1 MRERYKNQYLNPANG
16 LFSISLGK
24 IFILLFS
31 FLVICQPV
39 YADNPEY
46 EDISVFLRVQGIGGS
61 DIDAIYN
68 YNTNQLYLPIN
79 ELFQFLRIKH
89 EVSSNQDSIVGFVVD
104 ENIPYLVDY
113 RNQKVQ
119 YGGTTSQLLDGS
131 LLKTETGLYLD
142 HTLFGKYFSLYC
154 TFNFRGLSVELK
166 TDLELP
172 AIREIRLS
180 QMRRNIEQLRGE
192 THVDT
197 VLRRDYHLLRFGMV
211 DWAVTSTQS
220 TLQREDT
227 RFSIAAGTEVL
238 GGETNLFLNYSTRD
252 GFNNRSQ
259 QYFWRWANNDTK
271 HIKQVRIGKINPGSI
286 ASVFDP
292 VIGFSAT
299 NSPTSYRRSFGEY
312 TITDY
317 TEPGWSVEL
326 YINNVIVDYQKADAS
341 GLYSFNVPL
350 VYGTSE
356 VMLKFYG
363 PYGEER
369 ISSQYIS
376 IPFNFLP
383 KGELEY
389 TVTGGV
395 VLDGNHSLF
404 GRAEANYGLNRF
416 ISFGAGYEYL
426 SSIVEGEQIPFVTAS
441 FTPLRNLLIKG
452 EYANGVRSRAI
463 VSYRLP
469 SNLMF
474 ELDYTNY
481 VPDQKA
487 IRFNYLEERRA
498 TLSAPLKLFF
508 LKGFTRL
515 SVKQNVY
522 EILTYNT
529 ADLTLSTYMGPVN
542 ANLSAYA
549 NWIDDKTP
557 FVYGNMALGIRLGK
571 GFVFRPQSQVDITNS
586 SIISVK
592 GELEKRITRSGYFSL
607 SGEENFRSGYRSID
621 FSLRWDLPFAQTN
634 FSGRFTGKDISSTQG
649 MRGSLAFGSGSNYVH
664 KDNRTTI
671 GRGGVTITPFIDLN
685 HNGIQDTGEPI
696 ASGLRVKINGG
707 RILENLND
715 SLIRVIELE
724 PYTSYIF
731 EFDDAGLEQIAWR
744 IKHKTIQVYI
754 DPNQFK
760 KIDVPVLPMGEGNG
774 WVYIGDQT
782 GIRGQGRLV
791 VNFFRNDGTF
801 IAKTM
806 TEADGGFTYLG
817 LPPGELYAE
826 IDSLQL
832 SRLSLVADP
841 PRINFNIEPLSY
853 GDIVY
858 DIEFILRRTD
868 LPEESHSS
876 ELITAPESEPVQM
889 AVKPE
894 EEKIRESVTQEISI
908 KTEIPMEIENNEK
921 ADLKYFALQAGAFS
935 SVVNANE
942 LRSQLNVLVSWPV
955 NMVSENG
962 LNKIIIGQFQTRE
975 EAQKA
980 RRFLM
985 EKGIESFVITFP

>member
-1 MRERYKNQYLNPANG
+1 MPLV
-16 LFSISLGK
+16 
-24 IFILLFS
+24 FILFVFQTLKA
-31 FLVICQPV
+31 I
-39 YADNPEY
+39 NPEY
-46 EDISVFLRVQGIGGS
+46 EEISVFLRVQGIGGS
-61 DIDAIYN
+61 EIDAIYD
-68 YNTNQLYLPIN
+68 YSTNQLFLPIN
-79 ELFQFLRIKH
+79 ELFQFLRIKYA
-89 EVSSNQDSIVGFVVD
+89 VSAHQDSIVGFVID
-104 ENIPYLVDY
+104 ESVPYLIDY

-119 YGGTTSQLLDGS
+119 YGGTSSQLPVGS
-131 LLKTETGLYLD
+131 LLKTETGLFLD
-142 HTLFGKYFSLYC
+142 HTLFGKFFNLYC

-180 QMRRNIEQLRGE
+180 QMRRNIEQLKGE

-197 VLRRDYHLLRFGMV
+197 ILRREYHLLRFGMM

-227 RFSIAAGTEVL
+227 RFSIATGAEIL

-252 GFNNRSQ
+252 GFNSLSQ
-259 QYFWRWANNDTK
+259 QYFWRWANND
-271 HIKQVRIGKINPGSI
+271 IKNFRQVRLGKINPGSI
-286 ASVFDP
+286 ASIFEP
-292 VIGFSAT
+292 VIGFSVT
-299 NSPTSYRRSFGEY
+299 NSPTSFRRSFGEY

-341 GLYSFNVPL
+341 GLYSFDVPL

-369 ISSQYIS
+369 ISSQYIT
-376 IPFNFLP
+376 IPFTFLP
-383 KGELEY
+383 KGEMEY

-395 VLDGNHSLF
+395 VLDGEHSLF
-404 GRAEANYGLNRF
+404 GRVEANYGLNRF
-416 ISFGAGYEYL
+416 ISFGGGYEYL
-426 SSIVEGEQIPFVTAS
+426 SSISEGEQIPFLMASVT
-441 FTPLRNLLIKG
+441 PIRNLMIRG
-452 EYANGVRSRAI
+452 EYANGVRSRAL

-469 SNLMF
+469 SNMMF
-474 ELDYTNY
+474 ELDYTKY

-487 IRFNYLEERRA
+487 IRFNYREERRA

-522 EILTYNT
+522 DILTYNT

-549 NWIDDKTP
+549 NWIDDKVP
-557 FVYGNMALGIRLGK
+557 FVYGNMALGIRMGRGL
-571 GFVFRPQSQVDITNS
+571 VFRPQTQLDFTNS
-586 SIISVK
+586 NIISIK

-621 FSLRWDLPFAQTN
+621 FSIRWDLPFAQTI
-634 FSGRFTGKDISSTQG
+634 FSGRFTGKDVSSTQG
-649 MRGSLAFGSGSNYVH
+649 MRGSLAFGSGNNYVH
-664 KDNRTTI
+664 KDSRTTI

-685 HNGIQDTGEPI
+685 HNGIQDPGETI
-696 ASGLRVKINGG
+696 TSGLRVKINGG

-724 PYTSYIF
+724 PYTSYVF

-744 IKHKTIQVYI
+744 LKHKIVQVYI

-760 KIDVPVLPMGEGNG
+760 KVDVPILPMGEANG
-774 WVYIGDQT
+774 WVYIEDQA
-782 GIRGQGRLV
+782 GVRGQGRLM
-791 VNFFRNDGTF
+791 VNFFREDGTL

-806 TEADGGFTYLG
+806 TESDGGFTYLG
-817 LPPGELYAE
+817 LPPGDIYAE

-832 SRLSLVADP
+832 SRLNMVADP
-841 PRINFNIEPLSY
+841 PRINFSIEALSY

-858 DIEFILRRTD
+858 DIEFTLRRTD

-876 ELITAPESEPVQM
+876 VINNASEREPVQIT
-889 AVKPE
+889 VNQE
-894 EEKIRESVTQEISI
+894 EEITSEFVTQDISI
-908 KTEIPMEIENNEK
+908 DPETPFERVSHNNEN
-921 ADLKYFALQAGAFS
+921 LRYFAVQAGAFS
-935 SVVNANE
+935 NIVNANE
-942 LRSQLNVLVSWPV
+942 LKSKIDEITSWPI
-955 NMVSENG
+955 NLVSENR
-962 LNKIIIGQFQTRE
+962 LIKVIIGQFQTLE
-975 EAQKA
+975 EAQRA
-980 RRFLM
+980 RSFLM
-985 EKGIESFVITFP
+985 EKGIDCFVISIP

>member
-1 MRERYKNQYLNPANG
+1 M
-16 LFSISLGK
+16 
-24 IFILLFS
+24 LLF
-31 FLVICQPV
+31 FLLIIYQTAKA
-39 YADNPEY
+39 ADPEY
-46 EDISVFLRVQGIGGS
+46 EEISVYLRVQGIGGS

-68 YNTNQLYLPIN
+68 YNTNQLYLPID
-79 ELFQFLRIKH
+79 ELFQFLRIKYT
-89 EVSSNQDSIVGFVVD
+89 VSSHQDSIVGFVVD

-119 YGGTTSQLLDGS
+119 FGGTTSHLPDGS
-131 LLKTETGLYLD
+131 LLKTETGLFLD

-197 VLRRDYHLLRFGMV
+197 TLRRDYHLLRFGMM
-211 DWAVTSTQS
+211 DWSVTSTQS

-227 RFSIAAGTEVL
+227 RLSIAAGAEVF
-238 GGETNLFLNYSTRD
+238 GGEANLILNYSTRD
-252 GFNNRSQ
+252 GLDSRSQ

-271 HIKQVRIGKINPGSI
+271 FTRQVRLGKINPGSI
-286 ASVFDP
+286 ASIFDP

-299 NSPTSYRRSFGEY
+299 NSPTSFRRSFGEY

-326 YINNVIVDYQKADAS
+326 YINNVIVDFQKADAS
-341 GLYSFNVPL
+341 GLYSFDVPL

-369 ISSQYIS
+369 IRSQYIN

-395 VLDGNHSLF
+395 VLDSDHSLF
-404 GRAEANYGLNRF
+404 GKVEANYGLNRF
-416 ISFGAGYEYL
+416 ISFGGGYEYL
-426 SSIVEGEQIPFVTAS
+426 SSIVAGNQIPFVTAS
-441 FTPLRNLLIKG
+441 FSPLRNLLIRG
-452 EYANGVRSRAI
+452 EYAHSVRSRAL

-474 ELDYTNY
+474 ELDYTYY

-542 ANLSAYA
+542 ANLSAFA
-549 NWIDDKTP
+549 NWIDDKSP
-557 FVYGNMALGIRLGK
+557 FVYGNMALGIRMGK

-592 GELEKRITRSGYFSL
+592 GELEKRITRTGYFSL

-621 FSLRWDLPFAQTN
+621 FSIRWDLPFAQTN
-634 FSGRFTGKDISSTQG
+634 FSGRFAGKDISSTQG
-649 MRGSLAFGSGSNYVH
+649 MRGSLAFGSGNNYVH

-685 HNGIQDTGEPI
+685 HNGIQDLDEAI
-696 ASGLRVKINGG
+696 VSGLRVKINGG

-724 PYTSYIF
+724 PYTSYVF

-744 IKHKTIQVYI
+744 LKHKNIKVYI

-760 KIDVPVLPMGEGNG
+760 KIDVPVLPMGEANG
-774 WVYIGDQT
+774 WVYIEDHSGK
-782 GIRGQGRLV
+782 RGQGRLV

-817 LPPGELYAE
+817 LPPGEFYAE

-832 SRLSLVADP
+832 TRLNMVADP

-858 DIEFILRRTD
+858 DVEFTLRRTD
-868 LPEESHSS
+868 FPEEAHSS
-876 ELITAPESEPVQM
+876 VIRTVPEIEPAHNIVS
-889 AVKPE
+889 PE
-894 EEKIRESVTQEISI
+894 EYKVTETAIPDIPIKQQIPAKIVSDETVNT
-908 KTEIPMEIENNEK
+908 K
-921 ADLKYFALQAGAFS
+921 LFALQAGAFS
-935 SVVNANE
+935 SEANANKSK
-942 LRSQLNVLVSWPV
+942 SQINALVAWPV
-955 NMVSENG
+955 NIVIDQG
-962 LNKIIIGQFQTRE
+962 LNKIITGQFQTRE

-980 RRFLM
+980 RRFLL
-985 EKGIESFVITFP
+985 EKGIESFVISLP